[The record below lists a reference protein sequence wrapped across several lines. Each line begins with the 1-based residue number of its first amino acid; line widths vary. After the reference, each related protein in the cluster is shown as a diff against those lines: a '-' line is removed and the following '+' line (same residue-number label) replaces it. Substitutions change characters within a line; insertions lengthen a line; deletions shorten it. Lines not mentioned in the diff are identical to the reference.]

1 MKKYIKETY
10 KNKLV
15 SILLLLVGII
25 SINPLFNNIGI
36 NGKPDGTAFILI
48 LIIAIPLFFSKKN
61 QISWEI

>member
-15 SILLLLVGII
+15 AMLLVLVGII
-25 SINPLFNNIGI
+25 SISPLLNNIGI

-48 LIIAIPLFFSKKN
+48 LITAIPLFFSKKN
-61 QISWEI
+61 YIN